1 MAGLTGPTAV
11 SENSRPSSQ
20 PKATREK
27 STLSTAVGTES
38 QKNNEKLQKLS
49 LGEGGGRKGKLT
61 DLFIKCSVILEKVI
75 PQVEFVPSLAL
86 RA

>member
-1 MAGLTGPTAV
+1 MAGLTGPTVV

-20 PKATREK
+20 PKAAREK
-27 STLSTAVGTES
+27 STLSTAVGTKS

-49 LGEGGGRKGKLT
+49 LGEGGGGGKLT
-61 DLFIKCSVILEKVI
+61 DLFNCSVILEKVN
-75 PQVEFVPSLAL
+75 PQAEFVPSLAL